1 MHDERLTRLADWAS
15 GRPRGPH
22 TLELGLTMACNAD
35 CAFCWRQHPDTKLVG
50 GTLSASRWRAILDEA
65 RDLDVRYVR
74 VIGEGE
80 PLLHPDAAEVLRHVK
95 RLGIR
100 SFLCSNGTL
109 FTRELIHD
117 LVSFGWDWVSL
128 SVEGPDAAT
137 HDALV
142 RKDGAF
148 ERIVWAA
155 KRFAHVK
162 RALGSDRP
170 GLNFGMALTTRNW
183 RRIPEVLTLAAESG
197 VHAVNLEPITV
208 NSPESV
214 PLKLSPE
221 QARAFVEEVAPRVRE
236 EGLRVGVRSNAG
248 ELTVRSILSTNQ
260 VHLPLLEAADR
271 ESGLLRAP
279 CFNPFWFLH
288 LRANGQVGSCGFW
301 RPMHDEKLGNRT
313 LDQVWFGD
321 YYRRMRGRL
330 LEGTLFP
337 VCSDCNLGFV
347 EDTLAIRTE
356 LAGALA
362 ARSARAVA

>member
-1 MHDERLTRLADWAS
+1 MHDERLARLAEWAA

-50 GTLSASRWRAILDEA
+50 GTLTAARWRGILDEA
-65 RDLDVRYVR
+65 REMDVRYVR

-80 PLLHPDAAEVLRHVK
+80 PLLHPDAPEVLRHVK
-95 RLGIR
+95 RLGLR
-100 SFLCSNGTL
+100 AFLCSNGTL
-109 FTRELIHD
+109 FTRELVQD
-117 LVSFGWDWVSL
+117 LVGFGWDWVSL

-142 RKDGAF
+142 RKSGAF

-183 RRIPEVLTLAAESG
+183 RRVPEVLTLAAETG

-208 NSPESV
+208 NSPESTS
-214 PLKLSPE
+214 LKLSAE
-221 QARAFVEEVAPRVRE
+221 QARIFVEEVVPRVLE
-236 EGLRVGVRSNAG
+236 EGRRLGVRSNAG
-248 ELTVRSILSTNQ
+248 ELSVRSILSTNH
-260 VHLPLLEAADR
+260 VHLALLEAADR
-271 ESGLLRAP
+271 AGGLLRAP

-301 RPMHDEKLGNRT
+301 RPMHAEKLGDRS
-313 LDQVWFGD
+313 LEAVWYGD
-321 YYRRMRGRL
+321 YYRRMRDRL
-330 LEGTLFP
+330 LEGALFD

-347 EDTLAIRTE
+347 EDTLAIRALLAEE
-356 LAGALA
+356 LTRRGAPVDA
-362 ARSARAVA
+362 

>member
-1 MHDERLTRLADWAS
+1 
-15 GRPRGPH
+15 
-22 TLELGLTMACNAD
+22 MACNAD

-50 GTLSASRWRAILDEA
+50 GTLSAPRWRAILDEA
-65 RDLDVRYVR
+65 SELDVRYVR

-80 PLLHPDAAEVLRHVK
+80 PLLHPDAPEVLRHVK

-100 SFLCSNGTL
+100 AFLCSNGTL
-109 FTRELIHD
+109 FTRELVHD
-117 LVSFGWDWVSL
+117 LVNFGWDWVSL

-142 RKDGAF
+142 RKQGAF
-148 ERIVWAA
+148 ERLVWTA
-155 KRFAHVK
+155 KRFARVK

-183 RRIPEVLTLAAESG
+183 RRIPEVLALAAGNG

-214 PLKLSPE
+214 PLKLDGD
-221 QARAFVEEVAPRVRE
+221 QARRFVEEIAPRVME
-236 EGLRVGVRSNAG
+236 EGRRLGVRSNAG
-248 ELTVRSILSTNQ
+248 ELSVRSILSTNQ
-260 VHLPLLEAADR
+260 VHRALLEAADGAA
-271 ESGLLRAP
+271 GLLGAP

-301 RPMHDEKLGNRT
+301 RPMHDEKLGARS
-313 LDQVWFGD
+313 LKDVWYGD
-321 YYRRMRGRL
+321 YYQRMRRRL
-330 LEGTLFP
+330 LEGALFD

-347 EDTLAIRTE
+347 EDTLAIRAA
-356 LAGALA
+356 LADALA
-362 ARSARAVA
+362 ARRARADA

>member
-1 MHDERLTRLADWAS
+1 MHDERLARLLDWAS

-50 GTLSASRWRAILDEA
+50 GTLSASRWRTILDEA
-65 RDLDVRYVR
+65 RALDVRYVR

-80 PLLHPDAAEVLRHVK
+80 PLLHPDAPEVLRHVK

-100 SFLCSNGTL
+100 SFLCTNGTL
-109 FTRELIHD
+109 FTRDLIHD
-117 LVSFGWDWVSL
+117 LVAYGWDWVSL
-128 SVEGPDAAT
+128 SVEGPDSAT
-137 HDALV
+137 HDELV
-142 RKDGAF
+142 RKEGAF
-148 ERIVWAA
+148 ERVVWAA
-155 KRFAHVK
+155 KRFARVK

-183 RRIPEVLTLAAESG
+183 RRIPEVLTLAAETG

-214 PLKLSPE
+214 PLKLSAE
-221 QARAFVEEVAPRVRE
+221 QARAFVADVAPRVME
-236 EGLRVGVRSNAG
+236 EGRRVGVRSNAG
-248 ELTVRSILSTNQ
+248 ELTVKSILSTNQ
-260 VHLPLLEAADR
+260 VHLALLEAVDRAD
-271 ESGLLRAP
+271 GLLKAP

-301 RPMHDEKLGNRT
+301 RAMHDEKLGAGS
-313 LDQVWFGD
+313 LEDVWFGC
-321 YYRRMRGRL
+321 YYERMRGRL
-330 LEGTLFP
+330 LRGELFS

-347 EDTLAIRTE
+347 DDTLAIRSRLTAE
-356 LAGALA
+356 LDG
-362 ARSARAVA
+362 RSAHRVA

>member
-1 MHDERLTRLADWAS
+1 MHDERLARLADWAG

-50 GTLSASRWRAILDEA
+50 GTLSAARWREVLDEA
-65 RDLDVRYVR
+65 HRMDVRYVR

-80 PLLHPDAAEVLRHVK
+80 PLLHPEAPEVLRHVK

-142 RKDGAF
+142 RMPGAF

-155 KRFAHVK
+155 RQFARVK
-162 RALGSDRP
+162 RGLRSDRP

-183 RRIPEVLTLAAESG
+183 RRIADTLTLAAEAG

-214 PLKLSPE
+214 GLKLDRD
-221 QARAFVEEVAPRVRE
+221 QARAFVEDVAPRVVE
-236 EGLRVGVRSNAG
+236 EGRRLGVRTNAG
-248 ELTVRSILSTNQ
+248 DLSVASILSTNR
-260 VHLPLLEAADR
+260 VHLALLEAADR
-271 ESGLLRAP
+271 ADGLLRAP

-301 RPMHDEKLGNRT
+301 RPMHGERLGSQS
-313 LDQVWFGD
+313 LEAVWHGD
-321 YYRRMRGRL
+321 YFQRMRAWLLGGRL
-330 LEGTLFP
+330 FD

-347 EDTLAIRTE
+347 EDTLVIRTE
-356 LAGALA
+356 LADRLA
-362 ARSARAVA
+362 GRAFVPAA